1 MYKVSAFG
9 QMEYVFFWLHL
20 NTCRV
25 SVRTC
30 IGGELE
36 SQARRRKDP
45 HPPGPLPASFP
56 PPPPLPHTSASPALA
71 HRDSPSWGVGAW
83 HAVCRPQPRLQD
95 PPTPNPRSR
104 GPGYQ
109 PGTRRGMISA
119 VLSDRSHSNT
129 GPKVKEGPSRG
140 NLPPQARW
148 SVPPSQEPEGCD
160 PGGPSRVPV
169 RAQVTQLLGSAVWG
183 VTGPM
188 VLTPP
193 APGLLLSVGP

>member
-1 MYKVSAFG
+1 MILMYEVSAFG

-95 PPTPNPRSR
+95 PPTPNPRLTGAWVSAR
-104 GPGYQ
+104 NAARDDLSCSLRPQ
-109 PGTRRGMISA
+109 PLKHG
-119 VLSDRSHSNT
+119 
-129 GPKVKEGPSRG
+129 
-140 NLPPQARW
+140 
-148 SVPPSQEPEGCD
+148 PEGKRRPLPRESSSSGSLVCAPF
-160 PGGPSRVPV
+160 PG
-169 RAQVTQLLGSAVWG
+169 A
-183 VTGPM
+183 
-188 VLTPP
+188 
-193 APGLLLSVGP
+193 